1 MSAPGAKQRGN
12 ALVAVLCQLREHHR
26 KYFAHGLTER
36 LLAQAWPTQEWLPGR
51 RINCRTSRRRPT
63 ESVGFG
69 N

>member
-36 LLAQAWPTQEWLPGR
+36 LLAQA
-51 RINCRTSRRRPT
+51 
-63 ESVGFG
+63 
-69 N
+69 